1 MIKKNA
7 HPVNGHAEPPDGE
20 NIGYARVSTDDQ
32 RLDLQIDALK
42 RVNCLLIHEEK
53 GSAAGKK
60 RPVLDRV
67 LRVLRP
73 GDTLCVWRLDRFA
86 RSMRDL
92 LNRLQQ
98 IEEAGARFRSL
109 TEGFDTVTANG
120 RLILMMLGALAEF
133 ERQLTVERTKAGIA
147 SARARGI
154 HIGAKQIFTPDK
166 RAKAVEMMNAFDRS
180 GEPKYSTKEIAKALG
195 VSVSTINNRMPGGRA
210 AYLNR

>member
-1 MIKKNA
+1 MKRLV
-7 HPVNGHAEPPDGE
+7 HPVNGASDPPKGE

-42 RVNCLLIHEEK
+42 RVNCYSIHEEK
-53 GSAAGKK
+53 GSAAAKR

-67 LRVLRP
+67 LRDLRP

-154 HIGAKQIFTPDK
+154 HMGAKQIFTPDK
-166 RAKAVEMMNAFDRS
+166 REKAIALMNEFDRH
-180 GEPKYSTKEIAKALG
+180 GEPKHSTKDIARLCG

-210 AYLNR
+210 AYLKR

>member
-1 MIKKNA
+1 MKKSNN
-7 HPVNGHAEPPDGE
+7 PVNGSAAPLNGP

-42 RVNCLLIHEEK
+42 RENCLSIHEEK
-53 GSAAGKK
+53 GSAAAKK
-60 RPVLDRV
+60 RPVLDRI
-67 LRVLRP
+67 LRDLRP

-92 LNRLQQ
+92 LNRLQM

-154 HIGAKQIFTPDK
+154 HIGAKQIFTPEKREKAIDLMNELDK
-166 RAKAVEMMNAFDRS
+166 H
-180 GEPKYSTKEIAKALG
+180 GEPKHTTKDIARLCG

-210 AYLNR
+210 AYLKR